1 MKFVAEKGGKLSL
14 FLKQE
19 KGFSHKTL
27 MLLKNAQGVLVNGA
41 PVFMNYMLK
50 PGDEVS
56 LVFPPEAPSD
66 VAPRDL
72 PFCVVFEDEALL
84 VVNKPPGQSVYPCAP
99 GEESSLANAAAY
111 YYQENG
117 IFAPFRPVGRL
128 DRGTS
133 GLMLIAKNKHAATV
147 LSRQRQKKT
156 YYAVLQGELSLS
168 RGGISLPLGP
178 QEGSAICQGVDF
190 NRGKSAA
197 TAFRILGAGGGLT
210 LAEVQI
216 FTGRTHQIRAHF
228 AHIGYPLYG
237 DFLYG
242 TENSEIARPPLHA
255 GVLSFCHPL
264 TRQPLCFA
272 APLPGDMKNL
282 LANHEIFHN
291 L

>member
-197 TAFRILGAGGGLT
+197 TAFRILG
-210 LAEVQI
+210 
-216 FTGRTHQIRAHF
+216 RRRRAHF
-228 AHIGYPLYG
+228 GRGSNFYRPHAPNPGALRPYWLPFVRRLFIWDRKQRNCPPAAARRRS
-237 DFLYG
+237 FLL
-242 TENSEIARPPLHA
+242 PPLNQA
-255 GVLSFCHPL
+255 AAL
-264 TRQPLCFA
+264 LCRA
-272 APLPGDMKNL
+272 ASRR
-282 LANHEIFHN
+282 HEKSACKP
-291 L
+291 